1 MRKIIALSVLA
12 LLGISVTQAA
22 KADDEVKSLPECPPL
37 PSKWYSGFLPVT
49 ETKSLH
55 YVFIESLDSPS
66 TDPVIVWFNG
76 GPGCSSL
83 LGLF

>member
-12 LLGISVTQAA
+12 LLGITISDAA
-22 KADDEVKSLPECPPL
+22 KADDAVNSLPDCPPL
-37 PSKWYSGFLPVT
+37 PSKWYSGYLAASA
-49 ETKSLH
+49 TKSLH
-55 YVFIESLDSPS
+55 YVFIESLDSPT
-66 TDPVIVWFNG
+66 TDPVVIWFNG